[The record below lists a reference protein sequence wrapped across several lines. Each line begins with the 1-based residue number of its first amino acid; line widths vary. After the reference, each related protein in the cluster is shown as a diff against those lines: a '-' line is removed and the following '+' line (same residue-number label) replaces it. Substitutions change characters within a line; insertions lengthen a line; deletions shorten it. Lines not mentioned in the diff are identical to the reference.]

1 MPNPPRRSRLLESP
15 HRFGIGIGAGATLLV
30 AVVVVLWSARLGS
43 SDSDQSRVPGDTYT
57 FAVEVLN
64 GTTVNGLARRVT
76 RALRRE
82 GIDVVYFGSAD
93 DNDVDTTMVIA
104 RRGDITAAGIVQEI
118 LGVGAVADD
127 PAPQL
132 LLDVT
137 VILGRDAAESVSVRN

>member
-1 MPNPPRRSRLLESP
+1 ML
-15 HRFGIGIGAGATLLV
+15 A
-30 AVVVVLWSARLGS
+30 VVLWSVRLGS
-43 SDSDQSRVPGDTYT
+43 SDIDESRVPGDTHT

-93 DNDVDTTMVIA
+93 DNDVDRTMVIA
-104 RRGDITAAGIVQEI
+104 RRGDITAAGVVQEI

>member
-1 MPNPPRRSRLLESP
+1 MESP
-15 HRFGIGIGAGATLLV
+15 HRLGIGIGAGATLLV

-43 SDSDQSRVPGDTYT
+43 SDNDQSRVPGDTYT

-82 GIDVVYFGSAD
+82 GIDVVFLGSAD

-104 RRGDITAAGIVQEI
+104 RLGDITAAGVVQEM
-118 LGVGAVADD
+118 LGVGSMVDD

>member
-1 MPNPPRRSRLLESP
+1 MPNPPRRGQLLEST
-15 HRFGIGIGAGATLLV
+15 HRLGIGIGATLLV
-30 AVVVVLWSARLGS
+30 VLAVVLWSVRLGS
-43 SDSDQSRVPGDTYT
+43 SDIDESRVPGDTYT

-64 GTTVNGLARRVT
+64 GTTVNGLARQVT

-82 GIDVVYFGSAD
+82 GIDVVFFGSAD
-93 DNDVDTTMVIA
+93 DDDVDTTMVIA
-104 RRGDITAAGIVQEI
+104 RRGDITAAGVVQEI

>member
-15 HRFGIGIGAGATLLV
+15 HRLAIGIGATLLV
-30 AVVVVLWSARLGS
+30 ALVVGLWSARPGS
-43 SDSDQSRVPGDTYT
+43 SDIDESRVPGDTYT

-82 GIDVVYFGSAD
+82 GIDVVFFGSAD
-93 DNDVDTTMVIA
+93 DDDVDTTMVIA
-104 RRGDITAAGIVQEI
+104 RRGDIAAAGVVQEM
-118 LGVGAVADD
+118 LGVGAVVDD

>member
-1 MPNPPRRSRLLESP
+1 ML
-15 HRFGIGIGAGATLLV
+15 AA
-30 AVVVVLWSARLGS
+30 VLWSVRLGS
-43 SDSDQSRVPGDTYT
+43 SDIDESRVPGDTHT

-82 GIDVVYFGSAD
+82 GIDVVFFGSAD

-104 RRGDITAAGIVQEI
+104 RRGDTTAAGIVQEM
-118 LGVGAVADD
+118 LGVGAVFDD

-137 VILGRDAAESVSVRN
+137 VILGRDAAESVSVHN

>member
-15 HRFGIGIGAGATLLV
+15 HRLGIGIGATLLV
-30 AVVVVLWSARLGS
+30 ALVVGLWSARPGS
-43 SDSDQSRVPGDTYT
+43 PDIDESRVPGDTYT

-82 GIDVVYFGSAD
+82 GIDVVFFGSAD
-93 DNDVDTTMVIA
+93 DDDVDTTMVIA
-104 RRGDITAAGIVQEI
+104 RRGDIAAAGVVQEM
-118 LGVGAVADD
+118 LGVGAVVDD

>member
-1 MPNPPRRSRLLESP
+1 MPNPPRRSRLFEST
-15 HRFGIGIGAGATLLV
+15 HRLGIGIGASLLV
-30 AVVVVLWSARLGS
+30 ALVVVLLSGRLGS
-43 SDSDQSRVPGDTYT
+43 SDLDESRVPGDTYT

-93 DNDVDTTMVIA
+93 DDDVDTTMVIA
-104 RRGDITAAGIVQEI
+104 RRGDITAAGVVQEV
-118 LGVGAVADD
+118 LGVGAVVDD

>member
-1 MPNPPRRSRLLESP
+1 ML
-15 HRFGIGIGAGATLLV
+15 A
-30 AVVVVLWSARLGS
+30 VVLWSVRLGS
-43 SDSDQSRVPGDTYT
+43 SDIDESRVPGDTHT

-104 RRGDITAAGIVQEI
+104 RRGDITAAGVVQEI

>member
-15 HRFGIGIGAGATLLV
+15 HRLGIGIGAGATLLV
-30 AVVVVLWSARLGS
+30 ALIVVLWSTGLGS
-43 SDSDQSRVPGDTYT
+43 SDIEESRVPGDIHT

-64 GTTVNGLARRVT
+64 GTTVNGLARKVT

-82 GIDVVYFGSAD
+82 GIDVVYFGSAA

-104 RRGDITAAGIVQEI
+104 RRGDITAAGVVRKV
-118 LGVGAVADD
+118 LGVGDVVAD

>member
-15 HRFGIGIGAGATLLV
+15 HRLAIGIGATLLV
-30 AVVVVLWSARLGS
+30 ALVVGLWSARPGS
-43 SDSDQSRVPGDTYT
+43 PDIDASRVPGDTYT

-82 GIDVVYFGSAD
+82 GIDVVFFGSAD
-93 DNDVDTTMVIA
+93 DDDVDTTMVIA
-104 RRGDITAAGIVQEI
+104 RRGDIAAAGVVQEM
-118 LGVGAVADD
+118 LGVGAVVDD